1 MNYKYINELE
11 RNLEIQ
17 AHSYLLQKDDS
28 LFESQTRTELNQV
41 TLVNRLKAH
50 IGQFKMFYVVDKNIY
65 AKIIEICAEFVLL
78 EELQFRYLININ
90 QLLGVEKLSNLN
102 SRLTRFEEKWNL
114 KSSLR
119 DLMLRKVVVQIKMM
133 NQQQVQGILTNF
145 FKDHF
150 DLVTNNGTL
159 TLQTNLVTWVKYKS
173 EIEILR

>member
-1 MNYKYINELE
+1 
-11 RNLEIQ
+11 
-17 AHSYLLQKDDS
+17 
-28 LFESQTRTELNQV
+28 
-41 TLVNRLKAH
+41 
-50 IGQFKMFYVVDKNIY
+50 
-65 AKIIEICAEFVLL
+65 
-78 EELQFRYLININ
+78 
-90 QLLGVEKLSNLN
+90 
-102 SRLTRFEEKWNL
+102 LTRFEEKWNL

-133 NQQQVQGILTNF
+133 NQQQVQGILSNF

>member
-1 MNYKYINELE
+1 
-11 RNLEIQ
+11 
-17 AHSYLLQKDDS
+17 
-28 LFESQTRTELNQV
+28 
-41 TLVNRLKAH
+41 
-50 IGQFKMFYVVDKNIY
+50 
-65 AKIIEICAEFVLL
+65 
-78 EELQFRYLININ
+78 
-90 QLLGVEKLSNLN
+90 LGVEKLSNLN